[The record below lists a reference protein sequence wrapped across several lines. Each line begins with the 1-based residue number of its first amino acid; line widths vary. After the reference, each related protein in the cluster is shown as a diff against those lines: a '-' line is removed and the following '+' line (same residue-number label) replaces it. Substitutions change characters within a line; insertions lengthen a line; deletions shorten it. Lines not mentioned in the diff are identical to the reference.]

1 MALYPFQAR
10 DGSVVDLEYPMAA
23 APDLGVRRKIGG
35 KVYSRISVI
44 PRFGVHVGKPVDYDR
59 LNSSLSAP
67 TENNAKIW
75 GIPPPEDGYNA
86 DGTAR
91 FRGTSAKKRYAE
103 RAESPDGNMIFDG

>member
-23 APDLGVRRKIGG
+23 APDLGVRRKING
-35 KVYSRISVI
+35 KVYQRVWVI
-44 PRFGVHVGKPVDYDR
+44 PRFGVHVGKPVDHDR

-67 TENNAKIW
+67 SENNAKIW

-91 FRGTSAKKRYAE
+91 FRSTPAKKRYAE